1 MHRRTLDL
9 DIAIPWTAHRGQRNR
24 LTPREVGSRIA
35 WCFLSYFGGRASI
48 DDLTAIAPC
57 IGTDVDDVVGSTH
70 HLLIMLDD
78 NNRVPQVSQT
88 VDDTDEALG
97 ITLVEADTR
106 FVQDV
111 ERAYEATSELRRESH
126 PLALPT
132 REGAGESV
140 KGQIT
145 QADLIKEG
153 QARADLMK

>member
-35 WCFLSYFGGRASI
+35 WCFLRYFGGRASI
-48 DDLTAIAPC
+48 DDLTAIAPG
-57 IGTDVDDVVGSTH
+57 IGSDVDDVVGSTH

-78 NNRVPQVSQT
+78 DNCIAQVSQT
-88 VDDTDEALG
+88 VNDTDEALG
-97 ITLVEADTR
+97 ITLVQTDTR

-111 ERAYEATSELRRESH
+111 ERAYEAAPELRRESH
-126 PLALPT
+126 TLALPT
-132 REGAGESV
+132 GEGAGETV
-140 KGQIT
+140 KRQIA
-145 QADLIKEG
+145 QADLIEEG

>member
-9 DIAIPWTAHRGQRNR
+9 DIAIPWTAHRGQRNG

-35 WCFLSYFGGRASI
+35 WCFLSYFGGWPSI
-48 DDLTAIAPC
+48 DDLTTIAPG
-57 IGTDVDDVVGSTH
+57 IGSDVDDIVGSTH

-78 NNRVPQVSQT
+78 NNCVAQVPQAM
-88 VDDTDEALG
+88 DDTDEALS

-111 ERAYEATSELRRESH
+111 ERAYEATAELRRESH
-126 PLALPT
+126 ALTLPT
-132 REGAGESV
+132 REGAGETV
-140 KGQIT
+140 KRQIA
-145 QADLIKEG
+145 QADLIEEG

>member
-9 DIAIPWTAHRGQRNR
+9 DIAIPWTAHRGQRNG

-35 WCFLSYFGGRASI
+35 WCFLRYFGGRASI
-48 DDLTAIAPC
+48 DDLTAIAPG
-57 IGTDVDDVVGSTH
+57 IGSDVDDVVGSTH

-78 NNRVPQVSQT
+78 DNCIAQVSQT
-88 VDDTDEALG
+88 VNDTDEALG

-126 PLALPT
+126 ALALPT
-132 REGAGESV
+132 GEGAGESV

-145 QADLIKEG
+145 QADLIEEG

>member
-9 DIAIPWTAHRGQRNR
+9 DIAIPWTAHRGQRNG

-35 WCFLSYFGGRASI
+35 WCFLSYFGGWPSI
-48 DDLTAIAPC
+48 DDLTTIAPG
-57 IGTDVDDVVGSTH
+57 IGSDVDDIVGSTH

-78 NNRVPQVSQT
+78 NNCVAQVPQAM
-88 VDDTDEALG
+88 DDTDEALS

-111 ERAYEATSELRRESH
+111 ERAYEATSELRREGHS
-126 PLALPT
+126 LALPT
-132 REGAGESV
+132 GEGAGETV

-145 QADLIKEG
+145 QADLIEEG

>member
-9 DIAIPWTAHRGQRNR
+9 DIAIPWTAHRGQRNS

-35 WCFLSYFGGRASI
+35 WCFLRYFGGRASI
-48 DDLTAIAPC
+48 DDLTAIAPG
-57 IGTDVDDVVGSTH
+57 IGPDVDDVVGSTH

>member
-9 DIAIPWTAHRGQRNR
+9 DIAIPWTAHRGQRNS

-48 DDLTAIAPC
+48 DDLTAIAPG
-57 IGTDVDDVVGSTH
+57 IGPDVDDVVSSTH

-78 NNRVPQVSQT
+78 DNSVAQVSQT
-88 VDDTDEALG
+88 VNDTDEALG
-97 ITLVEADTR
+97 ITLVQTDTR

-126 PLALPT
+126 ALTLPT
-132 REGAGESV
+132 GEGAGETV
-140 KGQIT
+140 KRQIT
-145 QADLIKEG
+145 QADLIEEG

>member
-9 DIAIPWTAHRGQRNR
+9 DIAIPWTAHRGQRNG

-35 WCFLSYFGGRASI
+35 WCFLRYFGGRSSI

-78 NNRVPQVSQT
+78 DNCIAQVSQT
-88 VDDTDEALG
+88 VNDTDEALG
-97 ITLVEADTR
+97 ITLVQTDTR

-126 PLALPT
+126 ALALPT
-132 REGAGESV
+132 GKGAGETV

-145 QADLIKEG
+145 QADLIEEG

>member
-1 MHRRTLDL
+1 MHRRTIDL
-9 DIAIPWTAHRGQRNR
+9 DIAIPWTAHRGQRNG

-35 WCFLSYFGGRASI
+35 WCFLRYFGGRASI

-78 NNRVPQVSQT
+78 DNSVAQVSQT
-88 VDDTDEALG
+88 VNDTDEALG
-97 ITLVEADTR
+97 ITLVQTDTR

-111 ERAYEATSELRRESH
+111 ERAYEATSELRREGHS
-126 PLALPT
+126 LALPT
-132 REGAGESV
+132 GEGAGESV

-145 QADLIKEG
+145 QADLIEEG